1 MFQILRL
8 EPRPVIWW
16 VSQRSKIDMFPV
28 YQREGRLW
36 SRADKA
42 FLIDSMLNG
51 YDIPK
56 IYMTDFTVGVVK
68 LNQKGLPYAI
78 IDGKQR
84 LEAIFDFADGNLV
97 LDDEFVFQPD
107 PKLKLAGLGYPELSK
122 LYPEVANVFN
132 NWPLSVVHVVTD
144 EQEKIDELF
153 VRLNRSKPLTGAE
166 IRNAMAGP
174 VSELTRFLV
183 GHELFKSSISFP
195 KKRAQDKNAAT
206 KLLLF
211 EFNGRPAETKKAS
224 LNKFTIQAR
233 KEPKEKIEL
242 SGRRVIDTLDRMSEI
257 FLPKDP
263 LLRSAGVFPIYYWFV
278 RENDIKKDRFVRE
291 FLNAFE
297 RARKENREMAS
308 DAAGAAKADNELLT
322 YDRFNRSTDDERSHI
337 ERHKILAKRFR
348 EYLAKRKK
356 SNATTGDSM
365 SDQIAPRKRASAY
378 QRSR

>member
-8 EPRPVIWW
+8 EPKPVIWW
-16 VSQRSKIDMFPV
+16 ASQRAKIDMVPV

-42 FLIDSMLNG
+42 FLIDSILNG

-56 IYMTDFTVGVVK
+56 IYMADFTVGVAN
-68 LNQKGLPYAI
+68 LNRKGLPYAI

-84 LEAIFDFADGNLV
+84 LEAIFDFADGKLA

-107 PKLKLAGLGYPELSK
+107 PKLKLAGLAYPDLSK
-122 LYPEVANVFN
+122 LYPEVADAFS

-174 VSELTRFLV
+174 VTELTRFLV
-183 GHELFKSSISFP
+183 GHELFRSSISFS

-206 KLLLF
+206 KILMF
-211 EFNGRPAETKKAS
+211 EFNGRLVETKKAS
-224 LNKFTIQAR
+224 LNKFTTQARKEQAR

-242 SGRRVIDTLDRMSEI
+242 SSRRVIDTLDRMSEI

-263 LLRSAGVFPIYYWFV
+263 LLRSAGVFPVYYWFV
-278 RENDIKKDRFVRE
+278 RENDTKNDQYVRE

-297 RARKENREMAS
+297 RARKENREIAS
-308 DAAGAAKADNELLT
+308 DPASAAKADSELLT
-322 YDRFNRSTDDERSHI
+322 FDRLNRSTDDERSHL
-337 ERHKILAKRFR
+337 ERHKTLAKRFK
-348 EYLAKRKK
+348 EYLAKR
-356 SNATTGDSM
+356 
-365 SDQIAPRKRASAY
+365 RK
-378 QRSR
+378 

>member
-1 MFQILRL
+1 VFQILRL
-8 EPRPVIWW
+8 ESKPVSWW
-16 VSQRSKIDMFPV
+16 SSQRSKIDMVPV

-42 FLIDSMLNG
+42 FLIDSILNG
-51 YDIPK
+51 YDVPK
-56 IYMTDFTVGVVK
+56 IYMADFTVGVAG
-68 LNQKGLPYAI
+68 LNRKGLPYAI

-84 LEAIFDFADGNLV
+84 LEAIFDFADGKLV

-107 PKLKLAGLGYPELSK
+107 PKLKLAGLGYPDLSK
-122 LYPEVANVFN
+122 RYPEVADIFS

-144 EQEKIDELF
+144 EQGKIDELF

-174 VSELTRFLV
+174 VTELTRFLV
-183 GHELFKSSISFP
+183 GHELFRSSISFP
-195 KKRAQDKNAAT
+195 KKRAQDKNAAA
-206 KLLLF
+206 KILMF
-211 EFNGRPAETKKAS
+211 EFNGKLVETKKVS
-224 LNKFTIQAR
+224 LNRFTLQAK

-263 LLRSAGVFPIYYWFV
+263 LLRSAGVFPVYYWFI
-278 RENDIKKDRFVRE
+278 RENDTKQDQYVRE

-297 RARKENREMAS
+297 RARKENREIAS
-308 DAAGAAKADNELLT
+308 ATAGAAKADSELLT
-322 YDRFNRSTDDERSHI
+322 FDRFNRSTDDERSHF

-356 SNATTGDSM
+356 
-365 SDQIAPRKRASAY
+365 
-378 QRSR
+378 